1 MVLNG
6 IRWQTLS
13 LAALMLPTGLSAQ
26 IMPTIDTEDAEL
38 GTLKVGK
45 GRFHPSF
52 SVDVR
57 NGDFARGNYD
67 DDAANLD
74 RLPVHAQIGFGYE
87 LSHGTDGRAT
97 AWIVGSS
104 SNGFHAPASYERD
117 HPRAWYESNNLLGI
131 VITPAEGLTT
141 GVAYTI
147 KTSPNEVA
155 GTSHEASA
163 TVAYEAKEGVGVLHP
178 SFAMTLRPKGGQ
190 GFFTQLGIE
199 PGFDLSSSDS
209 APTLN
214 FPVKVG
220 VGWKGFYEA
229 GTGTVAYG
237 SAGVGLS
244 RSLSFGSL
252 NMRAHAEALAV
263 WRDRALSQLG
273 SADAETG
280 HVVPLVTVGV
290 SASY

>member
-1 MVLNG
+1 
-6 IRWQTLS
+6 
-13 LAALMLPTGLSAQ
+13 MLPTGLSAQ
-26 IMPTIDTEDAEL
+26 TVPTIDTEDAEL
-38 GTLKVGK
+38 GTLEVGK

-57 NGDFARGNYD
+57 NGDFARGSYD

-74 RLPVHAQIGFGYE
+74 RLPVHAQFGFAYE
-87 LSHGTDGRAT
+87 LNHGADGKANV
-97 AWIVGSS
+97 WIIASS

-117 HPRAWYESNNLLGI
+117 HLRAWYESNNLLGV
-131 VITPAEGLTT
+131 VITPTKGLTA

-147 KTSPNEVA
+147 KTSPNGVA

-163 TVAYEAKEGVGVLHP
+163 TVAYEAKQGVGVLHP
-178 SFAMTLRPKGGQ
+178 SFAMTLRPKGGH
-190 GFFTQLGIE
+190 GVFTQLGIE

-209 APTLN
+209 APTLS
-214 FPVKVG
+214 FPVKLG

-237 SAGVGLS
+237 SAGVGIARPL
-244 RSLSFGSL
+244 LIGSIH
-252 NMRAHAEALAV
+252 MRAHAEALGV
-263 WRDRALSQLG
+263 WRDRTLGHLG

-280 HVVPLVTVGV
+280 HVVPLITIGV